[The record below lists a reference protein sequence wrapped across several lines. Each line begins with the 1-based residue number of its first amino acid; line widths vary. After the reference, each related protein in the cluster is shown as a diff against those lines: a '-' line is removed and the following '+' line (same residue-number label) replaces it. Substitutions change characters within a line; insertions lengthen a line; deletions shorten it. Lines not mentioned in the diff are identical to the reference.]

1 MENNYVKIFDTT
13 LRDGEQSPGA
23 SMTTP
28 EKIEIAKM
36 LSRLGVDIIEAGF
49 PAASNDDFNAVKSIS
64 ETVGIISVVNRPQ
77 EAPPTIC
84 GLARLVEKDIERTA
98 AAISSA
104 KFPRIHTFIATSDL
118 HIEHKLRSTREEVL
132 KRISLFVRFAK
143 SICPDIEFSP
153 EDGGRSDHTF
163 LIEAVHAAIEA
174 GATTINIP
182 DTVGYLTPS
191 EYGSL
196 IALLKEK
203 VPNSEN
209 VIFSVHCHDDL
220 GMATANTLAGIYAG
234 ARQAEVTINGLGE
247 RAGNAALE
255 EVVMALATRKQ
266 FFGCLTGI
274 DTTQLVNASKLVS
287 ATTGFPIPPNKSVV
301 GANAFAHESG
311 IHQDGM
317 LKNGLAYEIMT
328 PESVGAGKTQLVI
341 GKHSGRHAVMLR
353 FAELGYKFDGEEV
366 DKVFEQFKIIAD
378 NKKNLTNE
386 DLKLICKN
394 YLNSLNKE
402 I

>member
-36 LSRLGVDIIEAGF
+36 LSRLGVDVIEAGF

-64 ETVGIISVVNRPQ
+64 ETIGISPITGRPQ
-77 EAPPTIC
+77 QASPTIC

-118 HIEHKLRSTREEVL
+118 HIEHKLRSTREDVL
-132 KRISLFVRFAK
+132 KRISSMVKFAK
-143 SICPDIEFSP
+143 SICSDIEFSP
-153 EDGGRSDHTF
+153 EDGGRSDHGF
-163 LIEAVHAAIEA
+163 LVEAVHAAIEA
-174 GATTINIP
+174 GASTINIP
-182 DTVGYLTPS
+182 DTVGYLTPV
-191 EYGSL
+191 EYGNL
-196 IALLKEK
+196 ISLLKEK
-203 VPNSEN
+203 VPNCEN

-220 GMATANTLAGIYAG
+220 GMAVANSLAGIYAG

-247 RAGNAALE
+247 RAGNASLE

-266 FFGCLTGI
+266 YFGCLTGI

-287 ATTGFPIPPNKSVV
+287 ATTGFPIPPNKAIV

-317 LKNGLAYEIMT
+317 LKNGLAYEIMR

-341 GKHSGRHAVMLR
+341 GKHSGRHAVMMR
-353 FAELGYKFDGEEV
+353 FSELGYKFDGEDV
-366 DKVFEQFKIIAD
+366 DKVFEQFKIVAD

-386 DLKLICKN
+386 DLELICKN
-394 YLNSLNKE
+394 YLNSSNKE